1 MLAALQIPVARAQL
15 ESRGHLE
22 SNMAAAAAL
31 GSAEEYRRWLLTY
44 ARFLSGTL
52 KGPSGSLFYTYHP
65 VGIPSVNMV
74 HTLLECDAMRHTSS
88 SCIGYLMHGVPKCPH
103 LN

>member
-1 MLAALQIPVARAQL
+1 MLAALQVPVARAQL

-44 ARFLSGTL
+44 ARFLSGTS
-52 KGPSGSLFYTYHP
+52 KAPSGFLLYNYRP
-65 VGIPSVNMV
+65 AGIPLVNKV
-74 HTLLECDAMRHTSS
+74 HNLLKFDAMRHTYS
-88 SCIGYLMHGVPKCPH
+88 SCVGYLMYEVPRCPY
-103 LN
+103 LK